1 MNIFPSR
8 QPLLQGLPM
17 EQMETCDMIPEGME
31 FDPVLCRVKFA
42 EENRPNRPLPVGDE
56 LEIQRKNLWAAI
68 AEYEK
73 TSKTEFTAR
82 WESEDGVGKLDWHQM
97 LDDVDQTVRRYE
109 QAAETSRGD
118 SKRSRCYAAV
128 R

>member
-1 MNIFPSR
+1 
-8 QPLLQGLPM
+8 
-17 EQMETCDMIPEGME
+17 MIPSSAASSSRRRI
-31 FDPVLCRVKFA
+31 DPTGAFVGRVDAQDSLGGDNIHQRYLLKA
-42 EENRPNRPLPVGDE
+42 QVVRPLPVGDE